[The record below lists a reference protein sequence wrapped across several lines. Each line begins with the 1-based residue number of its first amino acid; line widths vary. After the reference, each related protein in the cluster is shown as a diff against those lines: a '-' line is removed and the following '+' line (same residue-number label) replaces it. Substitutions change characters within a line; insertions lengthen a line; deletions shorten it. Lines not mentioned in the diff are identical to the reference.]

1 GKYGQQDSLE
11 AARQLDD
18 AIAPA
23 KRLVA
28 FGKWDLSM
36 PEEQGR
42 RFPHWHA
49 DSPFQECEDFIRALE
64 KERKRV
70 MGDEKHYYLDTLAN
84 HHDYQRRGAGSMLV
98 KWGCDLADKDGVAA
112 YVDASKEGAPLY
124 QRRGFVD
131 FSLPGSEVAA
141 MARGKKTA

>member
-1 GKYGQQDSLE
+1 KYGQQDSLE

-64 KERKRV
+64 KERKR
-70 MGDEKHYYLDTLAN
+70 
-84 HHDYQRRGAGSMLV
+84 
-98 KWGCDLADKDGVAA
+98 DGVEA